1 LIEYIKKIFK
11 KSLTQKYEDIFW
23 GFFYYDRLGKRI
35 NCVIMEDMLREEKYL
50 VYTQH
55 KTKDVIKYKDL
66 NNINDLGVNKVI

>member
-1 LIEYIKKIFK
+1 
-11 KSLTQKYEDIFW
+11 
-23 GFFYYDRLGKRI
+23 
-35 NCVIMEDMLREEKYL
+35 MLREEKYL